1 MKVLDIIKKILKIL
15 YYILIV
21 FCVLL
26 IMIIVMQK
34 ITESNKSVFGYRL
47 FVVISGSMVPKYNMG
62 EVVVCKETP
71 VNEIKLG
78 DSIVYKGKE
87 GEIAG
92 KTVMHEVVDIQ
103 KDENNN
109 YLFYAKGLT
118 NEEEDPTIVREQI
131 YGVVKWKS
139 KILTEAYKW
148 ATNARLSFLILFIL
162 VVNVFLSF
170 KSGRKE
176 KKQIKQLEGNTEINS
191 QILDDNKEQENDTES
206 DAKLDGEAE
215 KNSKEDEEDDNDD
228 DDEEENDDEIEEDEE
243 ENGDWKN
250 IG

>member
-176 KKQIKQLEGNTEINS
+176 KKQIKQLEGNTAINS
-191 QILDDNKEQENDTES
+191 QILNDNDEQESDIENEKKIDKETEEHS
-206 DAKLDGEAE
+206 EADD
-215 KNSKEDEEDDNDD
+215 EDEEYE
-228 DDEEENDDEIEEDEE
+228 EEENDDEEFKDDYDEDDE
-243 ENGDWKN
+243 
-250 IG
+250 

>member
-176 KKQIKQLEGNTEINS
+176 KKQIKPLEGNTAINS
-191 QILDDNKEQENDTES
+191 QILNDNDEQESDIENEKKIDKETEEHS
-206 DAKLDGEAE
+206 EADD
-215 KNSKEDEEDDNDD
+215 EDEEYE
-228 DDEEENDDEIEEDEE
+228 EEENDDEEFKDDYDEDDE
-243 ENGDWKN
+243 
-250 IG
+250 